1 MLVLVR
7 HLLLNPICII
17 SCPTTPEEFHGGRR
31 KENEVGQGGVLDF
44 GRNCYSSTPELARLF
59 RIEVQRKI
67 DMGLIPTTKKHVLTL
82 VSELLRQGEFTVHE
96 LFDKLYSRGQ
106 QIGLAD
112 LQELL
117 DEKVKDETFTVSDGP
132 IKRYSLKATL
142 NGRVG

>member
-1 MLVLVR
+1 
-7 HLLLNPICII
+7 
-17 SCPTTPEEFHGGRR
+17 
-31 KENEVGQGGVLDF
+31 
-44 GRNCYSSTPELARLF
+44 
-59 RIEVQRKI
+59 
-67 DMGLIPTTKKHVLTL
+67 MGLIPTTKNHVLTL

-132 IKRYSLKATL
+132 IKRYSLKV
-142 NGRVG
+142 R